1 MDYEKQAEGM
11 QIPGSAYYNILHM
24 PENARYNFLIA
35 VKETMEDYQGQFK
48 FWKDAWKS
56 RDIGAE
62 WLKDVGQ
69 RFRFMKENCTGD
81 VDHHLWA
88 DRWQRIDAKDPNY
101 LNALERAEY
110 LEYLS
115 KDIPEQKPVSIQRR
129 MKKLGLLEGEPN
141 FDEEARKKFDQSVE
155 LSRQRF

>member
-1 MDYEKQAEGM
+1 M
-11 QIPGSAYYNILHM
+11 
-24 PENARYNFLIA
+24 
-35 VKETMEDYQGQFK
+35 
-48 FWKDAWKS
+48 
-56 RDIGAE
+56 
-62 WLKDVGQ
+62 
-69 RFRFMKENCTGD
+69 
-81 VDHHLWA
+81 
-88 DRWQRIDAKDPNY
+88 
-101 LNALERAEY
+101 ERAEY